1 MRFLVVTKPQ
11 FPIPPEAV
19 DGLLHELAGWA
30 SKWTSQG
37 KLEQVWGFAGFHGI
51 GGIFKVDSLE
61 DLDAVISEFPFWIFS
76 VAEITPLISLDDRIQ
91 RDKEARQATD
101 GRLA

>member
-19 DGLLHELAGWA
+19 DGLIDELAGWA
-30 SKWTSQG
+30 SKWTGQG

-51 GGIFKVDSLE
+51 GGIFNVDSLE
-61 DLDAVISEFPFWIFS
+61 ELDAVIGEFPFWIFS
-76 VAEITPLISLDDRIQ
+76 EAEIRPLISLDVRIQ
-91 RDKEARQATD
+91 LDKEARQATTA
-101 GRLA
+101 G